1 MDKLTIQARPHAF
14 SYQPNTSAL
23 IVIDMQ
29 RDFIDSG
36 GFGESLGN
44 DVSRLQKIIPAVKRL
59 INGFRGAGIT
69 IIHTRE
75 CHLPDLSDC
84 PDAKRYRGNPGL
96 RIGDPGPMGRLLVK
110 GEPGV
115 EIIPTLAPI
124 PGEKVIDKPGK
135 GAFYHTDLQEFL
147 QDQHIETL
155 FFAGVTTEVCVQSTM
170 REAND
175 RGYFCLLARD
185 ATESYFDVFKQT
197 TIDMIEAQGAIVGW
211 TATVDDILTSFHA

>member
-1 MDKLTIQARPHAF
+1 
-14 SYQPNTSAL
+14 
-23 IVIDMQ
+23 
-29 RDFIDSG
+29 
-36 GFGESLGN
+36 
-44 DVSRLQKIIPAVKRL
+44 
-59 INGFRGAGIT
+59 
-69 IIHTRE
+69 
-75 CHLPDLSDC
+75 
-84 PDAKRYRGNPGL
+84 
-96 RIGDPGPMGRLLVK
+96 MGRLLVK

-115 EIIPTLAPI
+115 EIIPALAPI

-197 TIDMIEAQGAIVGW
+197 TIDTIEAQGAIVGW